1 MEMPRSGFGGAVT
14 CTPSACSRSITPF
27 QPEAS
32 AKAPCTRTMVRE
44 AAAVVVSSDM
54 RAPYVSSL
62 DCSFAQPIMPSWA
75 AAMVMAAPR
84 RKRRRERSFLLAS
97 GSFGVTVDFD
107 DSFGKGLRG
116 FLRQIVPNTAR
127 DDPVP
132 IFAREFLGI
141 GPGVRVGCS
150 IGITFKGNGGHGDD
164 RTFGKPLFQIV
175 ILWVAFSQAEPPA
188 VIMDHDADVIRV
200 VEGRCAAIE
209 RGIIE
214 VPLRRSGLPNELG
227 KVVAVCVV
235 ASPAAFGCEII
246 LVPPLELSLWR
257 QRHLVGFR
265 AADQITTH
273 GDHGLAALWPERR
286 DDVGR
291 PRSPIKTG
299 EDRLLDLKSI
309 HQSGDIESDHRLLAV
324 SEGFA
329 RKKGRRAI
337 AAQMRDDPP
346 VACLRQQGRY
356 IAKAVNVVG
365 PAVQKDYRRTIG
377 GAGFSVSNIQ
387 DAGIDLFHSFHLSPL
402 LPA

>member
-1 MEMPRSGFGGAVT
+1 MSSRWTVHLHNRSCRAGRRQWSWPHREESGG
-14 CTPSACSRSITPF
+14 
-27 QPEAS
+27 E
-32 AKAPCTRTMVRE
+32 KG
-44 AAAVVVSSDM
+44 
-54 RAPYVSSL
+54 
-62 DCSFAQPIMPSWA
+62 
-75 AAMVMAAPR
+75 
-84 RKRRRERSFLLAS
+84 SFLLAS

-116 FLRQIVPNTAR
+116 FLRQIVANAAL
-127 DDPVP
+127 DDPVR

-141 GPGVRVGCS
+141 GPGVRVGCT
-150 IGITFKGNGGHGDD
+150 IGITFKGYGGHGDD

-175 ILWVAFSQAEPPA
+175 ILRFAFSQAEPPA

-214 VPLRRSGLPNELG
+214 VPLWRSGLPNELG

-235 ASPAAFGCEII
+235 ASPAAFRGEII
-246 LVPPLELSLWR
+246 LVPPLDLSLWR

-273 GDHGLAALWPERR
+273 GDHGLAALWPECR

-309 HQSGDIESDHRLLAV
+309 INAV
-324 SEGFA
+324 ISRA
-329 RKKGRRAI
+329 RTDCWPFR
-337 AAQMRDDPP
+337 
-346 VACLRQQGRY
+346 
-356 IAKAVNVVG
+356 NVSLER
-365 PAVQKDYRRTIG
+365 KD
-377 GAGFSVSNIQ
+377 VV
-387 DAGIDLFHSFHLSPL
+387 P
-402 LPA
+402 